1 MFFLEIS
8 GFDIKTFISAQ
19 SVYHASPLTPAAC
32 GQQLHRLIV
41 GLPENAFRG
50 LAKGLYI
57 SQGHLREKFG
67 PYTGLRSKTWPE
79 EDPPLRI
86 PAKTP
91 KRNKHI
97 FGTKYMPQTEYGYT

>member
-1 MFFLEIS
+1 M
-8 GFDIKTFISAQ
+8 GK
-19 SVYHASPLTPAAC
+19 
-32 GQQLHRLIV
+32 QLPQLIV
-41 GLPENAFRG
+41 GLPENAFRR

-57 SQGHLREKFG
+57 SQGYPREKFG
-67 PYTGLRSKTWPE
+67 PYTDLGSYTYPE

-97 FGTKYMPQTEYGYT
+97 FDTN